1 MIFQAFMGKLIAP
14 LYVLLSPF
22 VSALAF
28 LCAVILAIACICRDV
43 RRKEPW
49 IYFATMAFIV
59 LFGLYTAFN
68 IYDYLNYRR
77 YGLAK
82 SPINEVSY
90 FLFFPPDDLYRPYAV
105 IPLSETTREYV
116 VEFKHRYG
124 GQQEIVL
131 NLINNEPKE
140 FEYGKPDRIDIDA
153 MCVVTCVETGGKRE
167 SSHSFSSR
175 YLHAGTNSL
184 MIARYSLKEAASLSQ
199 TYKAEIKLDGSLD
212 HLLKQYPGSYLA
224 IENGMAK

>member
-1 MIFQAFMGKLIAP
+1 MMFQAFMGKLIAP

-28 LCAVILAIACICRDV
+28 LGAVILAIACICRDV

-90 FLFFPPDDLYRPYAV
+90 FLFFPPRM
-105 IPLSETTREYV
+105 IC
-116 VEFKHRYG
+116 
-124 GQQEIVL
+124 
-131 NLINNEPKE
+131 
-140 FEYGKPDRIDIDA
+140 IDH
-153 MCVVTCVETGGKRE
+153 MR
-167 SSHSFSSR
+167 SS
-175 YLHAGTNSL
+175 LC
-184 MIARYSLKEAASLSQ
+184 
-199 TYKAEIKLDGSLD
+199 
-212 HLLKQYPGSYLA
+212 LKQHANMSWNSSIDMEVNRKLY
-224 IENGMAK
+224 